1 MSHNTLPTVA
11 ELSGE
16 MRERLAKV
24 KYVFTDLDATML
36 APGSCVLRDNDGNP
50 STKLVEAVVALARAG
65 IQVVPTSGRNRTM
78 IHEDARVLGLNSY
91 IGEMGGLVMYDL
103 KANDWE
109 YLTGDMPYDPSCGL
123 TPHQV
128 IEQTGVCEKILA
140 RWPHKIEYHNDMS
153 TGYKY
158 REVTVGMR
166 GDIPD
171 DEAQAILDEAGYGL
185 VWACNGHLTH
195 LSKPTTLEL
204 DRVEDGRAFNIN
216 PAGLNKGVAIARF
229 CEHLGI
235 EREETLA
242 LGDSE
247 VMSDIENPAGD
258 TRPIG
263 VFDSGLGGLTVAR
276 AIATALPHESVYYF
290 GDTKRCPYGT
300 RTEDEV
306 RSFALQAGRW
316 LSKHD
321 VKIMVIAC
329 NTATAAALRL
339 AQQVLDVPV
348 IGVIAP
354 GARAAINSTRSRR
367 VGVLATNLTIRS
379 GAYTR
384 AIQDLDAGVDVYGCP
399 ASSFVEVV
407 EHELA
412 SGAHLQEQWLENE
425 DIFDTP
431 AVRALVGATV
441 EPLRDHGIDTVV
453 LGCTHFP
460 LLVGPIRHALGPGVR
475 VVSSAE
481 ETTRELTDI
490 LTRREQLAGDA
501 AEPQHRFATTAD
513 NIAEFAVAGS
523 FIFGQPLKSI
533 EHIDIDELK

>member
-1 MSHNTLPTVA
+1 M
-11 ELSGE
+11 
-16 MRERLAKV
+16 
-24 KYVFTDLDATML
+24 
-36 APGSCVLRDNDGNP
+36 
-50 STKLVEAVVALARAG
+50 
-65 IQVVPTSGRNRTM
+65 
-78 IHEDARVLGLNSY
+78 
-91 IGEMGGLVMYDL
+91 
-103 KANDWE
+103 
-109 YLTGDMPYDPSCGL
+109 
-123 TPHQV
+123 
-128 IEQTGVCEKILA
+128 
-140 RWPHKIEYHNDMS
+140 
-153 TGYKY
+153 
-158 REVTVGMR
+158 
-166 GDIPD
+166 
-171 DEAQAILDEAGYGL
+171 
-185 VWACNGHLTH
+185 
-195 LSKPTTLEL
+195 
-204 DRVEDGRAFNIN
+204 
-216 PAGLNKGVAIARF
+216 
-229 CEHLGI
+229 
-235 EREETLA
+235 
-242 LGDSE
+242 
-247 VMSDIENPAGD
+247 
-258 TRPIG
+258 IG
-263 VFDSGLGGLTVAR
+263 VFDSGLGGLSVLA
-276 AIATALPHESVYYF
+276 AIADRLPAANLVYFADTAHV
-290 GDTKRCPYGT
+290 PYGAKNDLFISQ
-300 RTEDEV
+300 RV
-306 RSFALQAGRW
+306 LAIGRF
-316 LSKHD
+316 LVEYGCTHL
-321 VKIMVIAC
+321 VVAC

>member
-1 MSHNTLPTVA
+1 
-11 ELSGE
+11 
-16 MRERLAKV
+16 
-24 KYVFTDLDATML
+24 
-36 APGSCVLRDNDGNP
+36 
-50 STKLVEAVVALARAG
+50 
-65 IQVVPTSGRNRTM
+65 
-78 IHEDARVLGLNSY
+78 
-91 IGEMGGLVMYDL
+91 
-103 KANDWE
+103 
-109 YLTGDMPYDPSCGL
+109 
-123 TPHQV
+123 
-128 IEQTGVCEKILA
+128 
-140 RWPHKIEYHNDMS
+140 
-153 TGYKY
+153 
-158 REVTVGMR
+158 
-166 GDIPD
+166 
-171 DEAQAILDEAGYGL
+171 
-185 VWACNGHLTH
+185 
-195 LSKPTTLEL
+195 
-204 DRVEDGRAFNIN
+204 
-216 PAGLNKGVAIARF
+216 
-229 CEHLGI
+229 
-235 EREETLA
+235 
-242 LGDSE
+242 
-247 VMSDIENPAGD
+247 MSDIENLAGD

-354 GARAAINSTRSRR
+354 GARAAINSTRTRR

-441 EPLRDHGIDTVV
+441 EPLRDHGIDAVV
-453 LGCTHFP
+453 AQRFNRGTDQRAYGRRIKDVLVLEP
-460 LLVGPIRHALGPGVR
+460 LILQMRARGELVLNDLDKARGRAAVY
-475 VVSSAE
+475 V
-481 ETTRELTDI
+481 D
-490 LTRREQLAGDA
+490 AG
-501 AEPQHRFATTAD
+501 
-513 NIAEFAVAGS
+513 I
-523 FIFGQPLKSI
+523 
-533 EHIDIDELK
+533 

>member
-1 MSHNTLPTVA
+1 
-11 ELSGE
+11 
-16 MRERLAKV
+16 
-24 KYVFTDLDATML
+24 
-36 APGSCVLRDNDGNP
+36 
-50 STKLVEAVVALARAG
+50 
-65 IQVVPTSGRNRTM
+65 
-78 IHEDARVLGLNSY
+78 
-91 IGEMGGLVMYDL
+91 
-103 KANDWE
+103 
-109 YLTGDMPYDPSCGL
+109 
-123 TPHQV
+123 
-128 IEQTGVCEKILA
+128 
-140 RWPHKIEYHNDMS
+140 
-153 TGYKY
+153 
-158 REVTVGMR
+158 
-166 GDIPD
+166 
-171 DEAQAILDEAGYGL
+171 
-185 VWACNGHLTH
+185 
-195 LSKPTTLEL
+195 
-204 DRVEDGRAFNIN
+204 
-216 PAGLNKGVAIARF
+216 
-229 CEHLGI
+229 
-235 EREETLA
+235 
-242 LGDSE
+242 
-247 VMSDIENPAGD
+247 MSDIENPAGD

-276 AIATALPHESVYYF
+276 AIATALPRESVYYF

-316 LSKHD
+316 LSK
-321 VKIMVIAC
+321 
-329 NTATAAALRL
+329 
-339 AQQVLDVPV
+339 PV

-354 GARAAINSTRSRR
+354 GARAAINSTRTRR